1 MSWCGQYRHTP
12 NFVLAQTACSFC
24 LDQSLRSMPMCSHC
38 GSRCERCSAY
48 DSKES
53 TFVKDPCQGT
63 CGFKETVFEG
73 DDTADKFGRWLFN
86 ATHRNTTVLAHNAK
100 SYDGYFL
107 LEYLIKN
114 SIIPDKL
121 LFNGSKIMYMEV
133 GRGLNIRLIDSLN
146 FLPMKLAKMP
156 ETFGLTELCKGYFPH
171 LFNTTD
177 NQTYVG
183 PYPDTHF
190 YGDQNMETSDREDLL
205 TWHKEKVENGCVFDF
220 RKEIEKYCR
229 SDVDILRRACLQ
241 FRKLLIEATDV
252 DPFQYVTIASV
263 CMGVFKVMFL
273 EERFEVVL
281 STPKGGETN
290 TIPAILGQTG
300 WKCFINGKW
309 ERLKDTGYSVKT
321 KTRVG
326 TNIAQVPSGGY
337 VQRDN
342 FSKDC
347 IEWLETIQ
355 DKAKKEG
362 KPVRIQHALNGGEKK
377 IPGTRYKTDGYCAI
391 ENKIFEYNGCVWH
404 GCKTCFPEDRQK
416 IKHPHSDQS
425 MEELYALTMMKKQ
438 TCLDLGYKF
447 ESIWE
452 HEWLSQKLNRG
463 CVELDIQ
470 ERLIPRD
477 AFF

>member
-1 MSWCGQYRHTP
+1 MTCRSAECYERHQKQRQMQIGQTKTSTSLCARYWKCPKCRKVLDKLKRNLQEKPHRCSEWYCGSCKEWVEKDHRCFLYPEERKYSDLSMIFFDFEARQDTTDGCGRRENEDGPCLNCGMSWCGQYRHTP
-12 NFVLAQTACSFC
+12 NFVLAQTAYSFC

-63 CGFKETVFEG
+63 CGFRETVFKG

-86 ATHRNTTVLAHNAK
+86 ATHQNTTVLAHNAK

-121 LFNGSKIMYMEV
+121 LFNGSKTMYMEV
-133 GRGLNIRLIDSLN
+133 GRGLNIRLIDTLN

-190 YGDQNMETSDREDLL
+190 YGDQNMETSDREALL

-263 CMGVFKVMFL
+263 CMGIFKVMCL

-342 FSKDC
+342 FSKDS

-355 DKAKKEG
+355 DKA
-362 KPVRIQHALNGGEKK
+362 
-377 IPGTRYKTDGYCAI
+377 
-391 ENKIFEYNGCVWH
+391 
-404 GCKTCFPEDRQK
+404 
-416 IKHPHSDQS
+416 
-425 MEELYALTMMKKQ
+425 
-438 TCLDLGYKF
+438 
-447 ESIWE
+447 
-452 HEWLSQKLNRG
+452 
-463 CVELDIQ
+463 
-470 ERLIPRD
+470 
-477 AFF
+477 